1 MANTPVALGASAA
14 VNAIVMLQVMLYP
27 REMIYIYMVLPIP
40 AAAFGLLYIFGDMF
54 GMLGVS
60 NPASAVFFVSVI
72 CHHMRYVLI
81 CEQCILMAE
90 PYFSWQQR
98 DQTIASCR

>member
-60 NPASAVFFVSVI
+60 NSASAVFCISVI
-72 CHHMRYVLI
+72 RHHMKHVSTHK
-81 CEQCILMAE
+81 QCISMAE
-90 PYFSWQQR
+90 PCSSQEHR
-98 DQTIASCR
+98 IQTVASFR